1 MAVPSL
7 SLMEFMERPG
17 VTELA
22 WGHPD
27 PRFLPGRA
35 LRAAADRVIRRY
47 GPDALGYGR
56 PAGPP
61 PLIEMIRSR
70 LGEIDARSPAP
81 DEVVITA
88 GSSQGLDQIA
98 TLLMDPGDVALVEAP
113 TYHLAI
119 KLLRDHPLKLVA
131 VPSDRSGLRID
142 ALAEAITRVRADG
155 DRPRILYT
163 VPTFNN
169 PTGLSLSGR
178 RRREL
183 VALAEREGI
192 LVVEDDAY
200 RELAYD
206 GPPPPSLWSMAR
218 PGTVIRLGTFSKSIA
233 PGLRV
238 GYMTGDAA
246 TIAKF
251 VDGGLLD
258 SGGGIGHFTGLMVA
272 EYFRVGGYARDV
284 ERLRVAYRKR
294 RDRMLGALE
303 RHMPK
308 GTRWTKPAGGYF
320 IWVTLPPGHDTRVL
334 QPIAL
339 EKGIGFAHGRT
350 FFGDARGGETSL
362 RLAFSRYPPA
372 TLEAAV
378 RQLRSGLA
386 EHGPPRR
393 SARKKQHDTDDAK

>member
-1 MAVPSL
+1 LSDDVAL
-7 SLMEFMERPG
+7 SLMEFMERAG

-27 PRFLPGRA
+27 PRFLPVRA
-35 LRAAADRVIRRY
+35 LRAAADRALRRY

-61 PLIEMIRSR
+61 PLIEMVRSR
-70 LGEIDARSPAP
+70 LAKIDARSPAA

-119 KLLRDHPLKLVA
+119 KLLRDHPVQLVP
-131 VPSDRSGLRID
+131 VPSDGRGLRVD
-142 ALAEAITRVRADG
+142 AVAEAIRRVRTDG
-155 DRPRILYT
+155 GRPRILYT

-183 VALAEREGI
+183 VALAERESVLI
-192 LVVEDDAY
+192 VEDDAY
-200 RELAYD
+200 RELSYD
-206 GPPPPSLWSMAR
+206 GPPPASLWSMGR

-238 GYMTGDAA
+238 GYMTADAP
-246 TIAKF
+246 TISRFA
-251 VDGGLLD
+251 DGGLLD
-258 SGGGIGHFTGLMVA
+258 SGGGISHFTGLVVA
-272 EYFRVGGYARDV
+272 EYFRAGDYVRDV
-284 ERLRVAYRKR
+284 ERLRAAYRKR
-294 RDRMLGALE
+294 RDRMLAALE

-308 GTRWTKPAGGYF
+308 GTRWTRPAGGYF
-320 IWVTLPPGHDTRVL
+320 IWVTLPPRFDTREE
-334 QPIAL
+334 QPTAV
-339 EKGIGFAHGRT
+339 KHGIGFAHGRT
-350 FFGDARGGETSL
+350 FFGDTPGGAQSL
-362 RLAFSRYPPA
+362 RLAFSRYPAA
-372 TLEAAV
+372 TLEKAV
-378 RQLRSGLA
+378 RRLAASLQSRSTRRSG
-386 EHGPPRR
+386 
-393 SARKKQHDTDDAK
+393 